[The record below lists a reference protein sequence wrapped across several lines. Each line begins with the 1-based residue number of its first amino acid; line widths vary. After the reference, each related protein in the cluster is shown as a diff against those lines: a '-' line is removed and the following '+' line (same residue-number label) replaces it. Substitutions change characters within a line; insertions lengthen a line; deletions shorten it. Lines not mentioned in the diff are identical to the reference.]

1 MVQHIE
7 FTINFDLTCWALDW
21 EDFGFDEKPQDNE
34 YDYDIVKES
43 IYDYI
48 ENNPAELYEVMEI
61 KKVWYEED

>member
-7 FTINFDLTCWALDW
+7 FTINFDLTCSALDW

-34 YDYDIVKES
+34 YDYDIVKEE
-43 IYDYI
+43 IFDYI
-48 ENNPAELYEVMEI
+48 DHNPAELYEVMEI